1 MTRTIDIPKDMLFDG
16 TVPAEAA
23 NVVLAELEAATE
35 NQIPEWKRKR
45 IGKITASRF
54 GDVKRIRSG
63 EWGETALSY
72 LYDLVGEH
80 LTGQPSE
87 TFTGNRATEWGNFYE
102 ADALNVYKRRT
113 RRKVQPGLFCQHP
126 ALPWVGGTPDA
137 FCGSEGVLEVKCPLS
152 FKNHLRT
159 VITRQVPSEYIDQ
172 VLGHLWLSGRQYCNF
187 ISYDPRISG
196 PHGLAIVRVDRKEH
210 EGAIDKLAERIAE
223 FHELLIETLQRLKV
237 KPGKNIQL

>member
-23 NVVLAELEAATE
+23 NVVLAELRSSNRKSNT
-35 NQIPEWKRKR
+35 EWKPQTYRKNY
-45 IGKITASRF
+45 RF
-54 GDVKRIRSG
+54 AIRGRETDRSG

-126 ALPWVGGTPDA
+126 HCRG
-137 FCGSEGVLEVKCPLS
+137 
-152 FKNHLRT
+152 
-159 VITRQVPSEYIDQ
+159 
-172 VLGHLWLSGRQYCNF
+172 
-187 ISYDPRISG
+187 
-196 PHGLAIVRVDRKEH
+196 
-210 EGAIDKLAERIAE
+210 
-223 FHELLIETLQRLKV
+223 
-237 KPGKNIQL
+237 